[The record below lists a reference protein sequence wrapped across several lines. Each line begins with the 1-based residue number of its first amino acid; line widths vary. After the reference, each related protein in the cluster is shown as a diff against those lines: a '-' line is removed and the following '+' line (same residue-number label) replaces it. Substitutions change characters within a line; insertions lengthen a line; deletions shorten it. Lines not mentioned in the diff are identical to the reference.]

1 MVKDLVFVDCE
12 EYIPPEIFKGMLDE
26 NGKMLEE
33 LDTTAWDPVIEKVKN
48 GVQNEELK
56 KATYVKGSYN
66 Y

>member
-33 LDTTAWDPVIEKVKN
+33 LDTSAWDPITEKVKMEYKMKN
-48 GVQNEELK
+48 
-56 KATYVKGSYN
+56 
-66 Y
+66 